1 LSAPAG
7 RGPPS
12 PGAPD
17 PRAGSDR
24 TILYAARTVRGIG
37 AGALAIVFA
46 LDLARSG
53 YPPVWIGILL
63 GGSLAGGAAAAFAFP
78 HLEAHGS
85 RRSVF
90 AVNAA
95 ALAIGG
101 FLLWLAPGNLAAVVA
116 ALALGGIVA
125 GGSDVSPLG
134 AAEQATLV
142 AAVGPRERTHAFA
155 VYSLLGYVGAAAGS
169 LLAAP
174 LSTLP
179 VAAPGPGLHDPVLL
193 LYGLIGLGLI
203 PLYRS
208 LSREVDRSAVRPTRA
223 ALSPEG
229 RSTVRALASLFA
241 VDAFGG
247 GLIANSLVVYLFVLR
262 FDPPLAELSILL
274 AVSSLGAA
282 LSLLL
287 AVPLAR
293 RFGLVRTMVFS
304 HLPSNLILIAI
315 AFVPTFFGAAV
326 LWAGRSLLSQM
337 DVPTRQSY
345 TQSVVAPADRAG
357 AAGYTTA
364 ARSSQ
369 ALGSP
374 VAGGLVAAGGP
385 WIAAPFVVAGVI
397 KAGYDLALYLQCRHR
412 PALEV
417 GEPAGASVG
426 R

>member
-1 LSAPAG
+1 MAPAG
-7 RGPPS
+7 SGPPI
-12 PGAPD
+12 PGPPD
-17 PRAGSDR
+17 PRARFDR
-24 TILYAARTVRGIG
+24 TILYAARTARGVG
-37 AGALAIVFA
+37 AGALSIVFA

-53 YPPVWIGILL
+53 VPPLLIGALL
-63 GGSLAGGAAAAFAFP
+63 GGSLAGGAAAAFALP
-78 HLEAHGS
+78 HLEAFGS

-90 AVNAA
+90 ALNAA
-95 ALAIGG
+95 ALAAGG
-101 FLLWLAPGNLAAVVA
+101 FLLWLAPGRLVAVVV

-134 AAEQATLV
+134 AAEQATL
-142 AAVGPRERTHAFA
+142 AASVPPRDRTHAFA
-155 VYSLLGYVGAAAGS
+155 VYSLLGYAGAAGGS

-174 LSTLP
+174 LSSQPLP
-179 VAAPGPGLHDPVLL
+179 IPGPGLHDPVLL
-193 LYGLIGLGLI
+193 LYGLIGIGLI

-223 ALSPEG
+223 VLSPEG
-229 RSTVRALASLFA
+229 RTTVRSLASLFA

-262 FDPPLAELSILL
+262 FDPPLADLSILL
-274 AVSSLGAA
+274 AVSSLGAG

-315 AFVPTFFGAAV
+315 AFVPTFFGAAA

-345 TQSVVAPADRAG
+345 TQSVVAPADRAA

-374 VAGGLVAAGGP
+374 VTGGLVAAGGP

-397 KAGYDLALYLQCRHR
+397 KAGYDLALYARCRHR
-412 PALEV
+412 PAIEV
-417 GEPAGASVG
+417 GEPARPTG
-426 R
+426 RR

>member
-1 LSAPAG
+1 MD
-7 RGPPS
+7 RG
-12 PGAPD
+12 GPD
-17 PRAGSDR
+17 PRPRWDR
-24 TILYAARTVRGIG
+24 AVLYAARTARGVG
-37 AGALAIVFA
+37 AGALSIVFA
-46 LDLARSG
+46 LDLAHAGDS
-53 YPPVWIGILL
+53 PVLIGLLL
-63 GGSLAGGAAAAFAFP
+63 GGSLAGGAAAAAALP
-78 HLEAHGS
+78 HLEAHGA
-85 RRSVF
+85 RRSIF
-90 AVNAA
+90 ALNAA

-101 FLLWLAPGNLAAVVA
+101 FLLWLAPGNLAVVIV

-134 AAEQATLV
+134 AAEQATLAGSV
-142 AAVGPRERTHAFA
+142 PPADRTRAFA
-155 VYSLLGYVGAAAGS
+155 VYSLLGYGGAAAGS

-174 LSTLP
+174 LSAQSLSF
-179 VAAPGPGLHDPVLL
+179 PGPGLHDPVLL
-193 LYGLIGLGLI
+193 LYGLIGVGLI

-208 LSREVDRSAVRPTRA
+208 LSREVDRAAVRPTRA

-229 RSTVRALASLFA
+229 RSTVRALAALFA

-262 FDPPLAELSILL
+262 FDPPLAELSILF
-274 AVSSLGAA
+274 AVSSLGAG

-304 HLPSNLILIAI
+304 HLPSNLILIGI

-326 LWAGRSLLSQM
+326 LWVGRSLLSQM

-345 TQSVVAPADRAG
+345 TQSVVAPADRAA

-385 WIAAPFVVAGVI
+385 WIAAPFAVAGII
-397 KAGYDLALYLQCRHR
+397 KAGYDLALYARCRHR
-412 PALEV
+412 PAVEL
-417 GEPAGASVG
+417 GEPARPAG
-426 R
+426 RP

>member
-1 LSAPAG
+1 MSAPAG
-7 RGPPS
+7 RGAPS
-12 PGAPD
+12 PEA
-17 PRAGSDR
+17 SDR
-24 TILYAARTVRGIG
+24 RSTSDRSILYAARTLRGIG
-37 AGALAIVFA
+37 AGALSIVFA

-53 YPPVWIGILL
+53 YPPLLIGILL
-63 GGSLAGGAAAAFAFP
+63 GGSLAGGAAAAFALP

-90 AVNAA
+90 ALNAA

-101 FLLWLAPGNLAAVVA
+101 FLLWLAPESLLAVVV

-134 AAEQATLV
+134 AAEQATLAGSV
-142 AAVGPRERTHAFA
+142 PPARRTHAFA
-155 VYSLLGYVGAAAGS
+155 VYSLLGYAGAALGS

-174 LSTLP
+174 LS
-179 VAAPGPGLHDPVLL
+179 VAPLATPGPGLHDPVLL
-193 LYGLIGLGLI
+193 LYGLIGVGLI

-229 RSTVRALASLFA
+229 RTTVRALASLFA

-262 FDPPLAELSILL
+262 FDPPLLELSILL
-274 AVSSLGAA
+274 AVSSLGAG

-315 AFVPTFFGAAV
+315 AFVPTFFGAAA
-326 LWAGRSLLSQM
+326 LWVGRSLLSQM

-345 TQSVVAPADRAG
+345 TQSVVAPTDRAA

-374 VAGGLVAAGGP
+374 VTGGLIAAGGP
-385 WIAAPFVVAGVI
+385 WIAAPFVVAGAI
-397 KAGYDLALYLQCRHR
+397 KSAYDLALYAQCRRR

-417 GEPAGASVG
+417 GEPAPPPG
-426 R
+426 RR